1 MTRPTTGGVLSPKL
15 EVCVEV
21 GNIVVALN
29 SSGIPWLDIVGE
41 FSKSLQSL
49 TPQTEQ

>member
-1 MTRPTTGGVLSPKL
+1 MTRPITGGVFVSKVGSL
-15 EVCVEV
+15 CGEV

-41 FSKSLQSL
+41 FS
-49 TPQTEQ
+49 